1 MQSALILGNRE
12 RRVLRRWI
20 LFFII
25 ALVVSGI
32 SAIPVVSGSQWL
44 SRCLPPGTAVGD
56 WMQWIAHGLAQADAR
71 YPFLFY
77 GFDWLAFAH
86 FLFALLFIGPYRDP
100 VRNRWVIE
108 FGMIACM
115 LIIPFALLA
124 GHFRGIPLWWR
135 FLDCSFGIIGL
146 IPLSI
151 CNSLSWKLE
160 KTTKAEV
167 ADHSSEYYLYEE
179 EKIHS

>member
-1 MQSALILGNRE
+1 MQSALILGNKE
-12 RRVLRRWI
+12 RRILRRWI
-20 LFFII
+20 LFFIV

-44 SRCLPPGTAVGD
+44 SRSFPPGTAVGD
-56 WMQWIAHGLAQADAR
+56 WMAWIAHGLAQANER

-86 FLFALLFIGPYRDP
+86 FLFAILFIGVYRDP

-160 KTTKAEV
+160 KMEKGENAV
-167 ADHSSEYYLYEE
+167 HSPETYWYED
-179 EKIHS
+179 KKVCS